1 MKTIDLHG
9 EEQLS
14 EFDDL
19 AKIVSSYKDMPLR
32 FDISILPV
40 NLKHPLFFTKVRFF
54 CKYLLRSILCL
65 LY

>member
-9 EEQLS
+9 EEQLN

-40 NLKHPLFFTKVRFF
+40 NLKHPLFFTKVRF
-54 CKYLLRSILCL
+54 L
-65 LY
+65 